1 MFQTLRNAFKV
12 KDIRSKIFYTFL
24 MLVVVRLGSQLP
36 IPGVDRS
43 YFANW
48 FSQQVGDAFNFFDAF
63 TGGSFEEMSI
73 FALNITPYITSSIII
88 ELLTIAIP
96 KLEEMQ
102 KDGEEGRKKLTAIT
116 RYVTVG
122 LALLESIAMVIGFGR
137 QGLIPDMTAMNV
149 ITVVVSLTAGS
160 AFLMWVGERIT
171 EKGVGNGI
179 SIVLMINILSR
190 VPSDITTLYETFI
203 KPQTVA
209 KGALAAVIIL
219 AVIVV
224 TVVLVILPN
233 GATRNIPVQY
243 AKKMQ
248 GRKMVGGQSS
258 SIPLKVNTAGVIP
271 VIFASSLMSMPS
283 IIAAFMGRGNGNGI
297 GSKILKGLSQQNWF
311 SLSNPVYTLGFV
323 LYAVMIV
330 FFAYFYTS
338 ITFNPIEVA
347 DNMKKQGGFIPG
359 IRPGKPTQDYLE
371 KILNYIIFIGAIGLL
386 IVCTIPIVFN
396 GAFGASVSFGGTSI
410 IIIVGVVLET
420 LKQIESQMLVRNYR
434 GFLSE

>member
-224 TVVLVILPN
+224 TVVLVIVLN

-410 IIIVGVVLET
+410 IIIVGVVLDT

-434 GFLSE
+434 DS